1 MPVNDLYAGT
11 TRPSQCVPSFLE
23 KPNKNRTRRVG
34 SVFGMRAS
42 LVRPLPTGL
51 QLGSRTPGVAALAES
66 DEDRTLR
73 YTLRLEPASCTA
85 THGDAYATRGSFVL
99 LPCVRPAPLTPDRP
113 PAPPPSM
120 ACGVAWRNGVTS
132 ASTCYMR
139 TCWYAVLIL
148 RVHTTRHS
156 AGLSPPALACR
167 RHHAGREYRLPRS
180 GSVACPSSCHDPP
193 GRWPPRR
200 VSSAAPDPAK
210 KTCCRSGP
218 SCHAANGDDEYG
230 TAGHR
235 QRWRHAHRG
244 SVMGAAER
252 ARPRANCGQLTRE
265 NPASRGSEASA
276 DVLVVSCRNLLYRCA
291 DTLGASYRVRW
302 KCPIDWPGAGPH
314 P

>member
-34 SVFGMRAS
+34 SVFGCIPMRAS

-252 ARPRANCGQLTRE
+252 ARPRANCGQLT
-265 NPASRGSEASA
+265 
-276 DVLVVSCRNLLYRCA
+276 
-291 DTLGASYRVRW
+291 
-302 KCPIDWPGAGPH
+302 
-314 P
+314 